1 MSKAPI
7 LILAYNRPEK
17 IAGLI
22 DSLRPLAP
30 STVLVGVDG
39 PRINIVNDA
48 KKVAEVHKALE
59 LINWTNDVQIRSRE
73 TNLGLKRAVVD
84 SVDWAIN
91 KYGKV
96 IVIEEDVVVGKQFL
110 DFMNE
115 MLHLY
120 SKEDS
125 IGHISGYN
133 VVPSKFIRTNGV
145 RLSRYPE
152 SIAWA
157 TWNRAW
163 ANYDDQL
170 YWGASCSI
178 KDLREIVGST
188 LGALK
193 WKLNFLDAKN
203 DRISTWAYRWIAS
216 MWSNDQF
223 AISPNLNL
231 VTYTGSDSGS
241 HSLTSAPWSEIP
253 IGTIDLDLLSRES
266 EIYFDAL
273 AENWIKKSVFK
284 ESIPGV
290 SKGLL
295 VSALR
300 SISHESH

>member
-1 MSKAPI
+1 MNKAPI

-133 VVPSKFIRTNGV
+133 VVPSKFIHTNGV

-163 ANYDDQL
+163 ASYDDQL
-170 YWGASCSI
+170 NWGANCSI
-178 KDLREIVGST
+178 NDLRKIVGST

-231 VTYTGSDSGS
+231 VSYAGADSGS
-241 HSLTSAPWSEIP
+241 HTLTSAPWSEIP
-253 IGTIDLDLLSRES
+253 IRSLDLQLLSNQS
-266 EIYFDAL
+266 EIDVDEL
-273 AENWIKKSVFK
+273 AESWIKKSVFQ
-284 ESIPGV
+284 ESIRGV

-295 VSALR
+295 VSAIR